1 MKKDNNK
8 TNFKNKAKRL
18 AIYNRTF
25 MKQNLESRLFT
36 LQQCATKLSLHTTNF
51 ALDMNQDNYEEF
63 SEAIGDIET
72 MIELAKHGIEPLANT
87 SMLSKY
93 NKLQNLKDRTDKID
107 IERIKEN
114 AKKSFEEKQNL
125 DNELNKAKFDLS
137 EAKLKEAIKHTKGG
151 IVKEPTK
158 EEKEKNEI
166 GFQYIEHKKNI
177 LQKIMFWKK

>member
-51 ALDMNQDNYEEF
+51 ALEMNQSNYEEF

-72 MIELAKHGIEPLANT
+72 MIELSKHGIKPLTNT

-93 NKLQNLKDRTDKID
+93 KKLQNLKDRTDKND
-107 IERIKEN
+107 IERIKNQIKNHHKELKEN
-114 AKKSFEEKQNL
+114 NLELKKEL
-125 DNELNKAKFDLS
+125 DKANFDLS
-137 EAKLKEAIKHTKGG
+137 EAKLKEAT
-151 IVKEPTK
+151 
-158 EEKEKNEI
+158 
-166 GFQYIEHKKNI
+166 KNI
-177 LQKIMFWKK
+177 IEAEAPPKTFIQKMI

>member
-1 MKKDNNK
+1 MKKYNNK

-25 MKQNLESRLFT
+25 MKNNLESRLFT

-87 SMLSKY
+87 SMLSKH
-93 NKLQNLKDRTDKID
+93 NKLQNLKDRTDKAD
-107 IERIKEN
+107 IEKIKNKNSGIEN
-114 AKKSFEEKQNL
+114 P
-125 DNELNKAKFDLS
+125 
-137 EAKLKEAIKHTKGG
+137 KGG
-151 IVKEPTK
+151 TINKTVTDEVSEIKVKG
-158 EEKEKNEI
+158 I
-166 GFQYIEHKKNI
+166 IEVEAPPKTLI
-177 LQKIMFWKK
+177 QKIISFFSYYS